1 MSITKAR
8 TPAAPRSMVNA
19 KDFARLEDKV
29 DKLTEVISR
38 MVIVEERQTNTSG
51 EIKDIWNA
59 IDLYKVQNG
68 KDVEANKLAIS
79 QQKDLLAQWI
89 NRGLGAW
96 GIAGVIFLF
105 IQFGARFIGAK

>member
-1 MSITKAR
+1 MN
-8 TPAAPRSMVNA
+8 TPVKRAKPANATRSMFS
-19 KDFARLEDKV
+19 KDFARLEQKV
-29 DKLTEVISR
+29 DNLADAISK
-38 MVIVEERQTNTSG
+38 MVLIEERQTNTTS
-51 EIKDIWNA
+51 ELKDIWNA

-96 GIAGVIFLF
+96 GVAGIVFLF
-105 IQFGARFIGAK
+105 IQFGAKYLGK